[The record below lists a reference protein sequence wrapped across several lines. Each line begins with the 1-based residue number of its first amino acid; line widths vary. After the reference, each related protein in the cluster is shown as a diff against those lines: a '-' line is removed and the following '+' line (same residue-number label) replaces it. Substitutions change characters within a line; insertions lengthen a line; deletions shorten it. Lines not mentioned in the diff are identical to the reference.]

1 MTVFKNALVYG
12 ELTDIAVEDGI
23 IKKIGKIEK
32 NYKKPLDKRQKLCY
46 NE

>member
-23 IKKIGKIEK
+23 IKKIGKIK
-32 NYKKPLDKRQKLCY
+32 DGIVKDFS
-46 NE
+46 